1 MATLSHSG
9 SAKIVQ
15 FPKRGRF
22 ATERRDAAKPLDR
35 AGASFAP
42 VVDWEGGWYHQ
53 AAIDEATRPRRR

>member
-22 ATERRDAAKPLDR
+22 ATDRREASKPLDR
-35 AGASFAP
+35 AGAAP

-53 AAIDEATRPRRR
+53 AAIDEASRPRRR

>member
-22 ATERRDAAKPLDR
+22 ATDR
-35 AGASFAP
+35 GETPKSLGRLGASNAP

-53 AAIDEATRPRRR
+53 AAIDEAARPRRR